1 MLGGAIWV
9 AGSHAVGGRKAADDA
24 KKSFYRVHFSL
35 LFIIYIACI
44 SFHYSMLA
52 TLTSTC
58 LPIDTAKFRPITLFL
73 RGVLQGIGRRISH
86 RFDNTAGISHGNRA
100 VGNVLNDHRTGPNR
114 AAMTDGYARKDG
126 HTAPYPYVV
135 PNGYGASP
143 LYSVTPFHWIC
154 GVTSRI

>member
-1 MLGGAIWV
+1 
-9 AGSHAVGGRKAADDA
+9 
-24 KKSFYRVHFSL
+24 
-35 LFIIYIACI
+35 
-44 SFHYSMLA
+44 MLA

-86 RFDNTAGISHGNRA
+86 RFDHTAGISHGNRA
-100 VGNVLNDHRTGPNR
+100 VWNVLNDHRTGPNR

>member
-1 MLGGAIWV
+1 
-9 AGSHAVGGRKAADDA
+9 
-24 KKSFYRVHFSL
+24 
-35 LFIIYIACI
+35 
-44 SFHYSMLA
+44 MLA

-86 RFDNTAGISHGNRA
+86 RFDHTAGISHGNRA

-126 HTAPYPYVV
+126 PLPPIHTSFPMVMGQAH
-135 PNGYGASP
+135 SIP
-143 LYSVTPFHWIC
+143 LRRSTGSV
-154 GVTSRI
+154 G